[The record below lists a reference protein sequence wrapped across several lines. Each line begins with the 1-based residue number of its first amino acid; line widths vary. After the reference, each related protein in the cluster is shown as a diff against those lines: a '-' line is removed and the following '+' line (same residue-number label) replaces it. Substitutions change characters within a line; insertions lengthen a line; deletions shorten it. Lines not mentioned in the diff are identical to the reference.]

1 MTERTRGEA
10 RRANL
15 AEMQARAERAEAE
28 VEVEV
33 ERLRRLIVELQA
45 GLGAIAWSLDE
56 THARREARWSRLID
70 ATDGLPA
77 EMEDRRNAALEEA
90 ARAVEGKPPTGRDW
104 VPGSLY
110 DTLRREAA
118 AAIRALKT

>member
-10 RRANL
+10 RRAKL
-15 AEMQARAERAEAE
+15 AQIEARAERAEAE
-28 VEVEV
+28 VK
-33 ERLRRLIVELQA
+33 RLRQRV
-45 GLGAIAWSLDE
+45 DVY
-56 THARREARWSRLID
+56 D
-70 ATDGLPA
+70 AFAT
-77 EMEDRRNAALEEA
+77 RNAALEEA
-90 ARAVEGKPPTGRDW
+90 ARAVEAKPPTVRDW

>member
-28 VEVEV
+28 VE
-33 ERLRRLIVELQA
+33 RLRRLMVELQA